1 MLYKSKHWKS
11 HQTAWPYRA
20 DSFAPKLKEYGKLKQ
35 FSDKYSRLFGKT
47 DFLEHT
53 AITFR
58 KKLLKTTQLHFWGVS
73 YSIYLTINYFKHR
86 CTELSQDVL
95 AESPESF
102 ALFCFYKLQMLDLA
116 LDLLDHN
123 LQGMGLRDLCFQKA
137 LQLILIKTLAKIYWT
152 TDYRQ
157 TVLYCKAEILEVL
170 TWDFLSCLFQ
180 EKQSSRPKPAT
191 A

>member
-1 MLYKSKHWKS
+1 
-11 HQTAWPYRA
+11 
-20 DSFAPKLKEYGKLKQ
+20 
-35 FSDKYSRLFGKT
+35 
-47 DFLEHT
+47 
-53 AITFR
+53 
-58 KKLLKTTQLHFWGVS
+58 
-73 YSIYLTINYFKHR
+73 
-86 CTELSQDVL
+86 
-95 AESPESF
+95 
-102 ALFCFYKLQMLDLA
+102 MLDLA